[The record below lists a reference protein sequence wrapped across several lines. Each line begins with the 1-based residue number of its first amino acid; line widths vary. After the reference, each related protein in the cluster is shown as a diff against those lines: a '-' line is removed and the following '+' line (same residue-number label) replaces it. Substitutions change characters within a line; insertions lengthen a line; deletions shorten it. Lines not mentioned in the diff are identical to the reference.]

1 MLPALRYGLK
11 EFLSA
16 IHAGRVVIGISGGI
30 DSAVN
35 AALYR
40 SVLPAENLL
49 LVNTPTRFNSE
60 TTKNLAR
67 RLAENLEAPFV
78 ELPIDSFINE
88 TVSQIDDLQIPFP
101 SDMKTLHLAGF
112 MKEIYKPVTEA
123 PVSSPRFLPPLAAYL
138 PARKQNRINR
148 RLRYALWRSVR
159 RSCRYS
165 RPLEASDICTRQN
178 SEPIF
183 R

>member
-1 MLPALRYGLK
+1 MLLPALRYGLK

-60 TTKNLAR
+60 TTKIWR
-67 RLAENLEAPFV
+67 GG
-78 ELPIDSFINE
+78 LPKIWKLLLWNSLSILLSMKQFLKLTICNSF
-88 TVSQIDDLQIPFP
+88 
-101 SDMKTLHLAGF
+101 
-112 MKEIYKPVTEA
+112 
-123 PVSSPRFLPPLAAYL
+123 
-138 PARKQNRINR
+138 
-148 RLRYALWRSVR
+148 SVR
-159 RSCRYS
+159 HENTAPHRFYERKYTS
-165 RPLEASDICTRQN
+165 P
-178 SEPIF
+178 
-183 R
+183 